1 MTNPKYPQS
10 AGDSSLRNDRTQNLQ
25 NEIHSRKAT
34 PDEIAYRDGY
44 VEGQSSERSQ
54 ALRDQYAREQYAR
67 DQYAREQIRESN
79 GVANG
84 MLIGLSLAVIAGLV
98 ASAIYFV
105 NRSES
110 PAPQTPVTAPA
121 SPQPQQRNTT
131 IIERT
136 IERTREATPDVQ
148 VPDVQV
154 PDVQINV
161 PEPAA
166 PTTRDSQ
173 PAPSTGS
180 SDSNTT
186 GEQSSDSSGNA
197 TGDTSSSPAN

>member
-34 PDEIAYRDGY
+34 PDEVAYRDGY

-54 ALRDQYAREQYAR
+54 ALRDQYAR

-98 ASAIYFV
+98 ASAFYFV

-136 IERTREATPDVQ
+136 IERTREAA
-148 VPDVQV
+148 PDVQV

-166 PTTRDSQ
+166 PTTQDSQ

-186 GEQSSDSSGNA
+186 GEQSSNSSGNA
-197 TGDTSSSPAN
+197 TGDTGSSAAN